1 MSFDTV
7 APLFSVSC
15 FFFFKVGFWQ
25 ALSQEGT
32 PSVVSFF
39 LFPLTLGLQ
48 VEHHHPLQKDAV
60 CHTGYVA

>member
-7 APLFSVSC
+7 ASLFSASC
-15 FFFFKVGFWQ
+15 FLTVGFWQ
-25 ALSQEGT
+25 VLSQEGT

-39 LFPLTLGLQ
+39 LFPLTLGSQ